1 MSKINDGGPAFP
13 VNDTYHGVGNIE
25 RGSEGMTLRD
35 AIALSV
41 QIDREFSAK
50 WGEALVG
57 RPQPPAETPNTP
69 EKIRALYLSQMQ
81 WWADVEAAYRYLVAD
96 AVLKARGE
104 SHD

>member
-35 AIALSV
+35 FFAASATEEDIAAIMK
-41 QIDREFSAK
+41 QH
-50 WGEALVG
+50 
-57 RPQPPAETPNTP
+57 
-69 EKIRALYLSQMQ
+69 IRSGFG
-81 WWADVEAAYRYLVAD
+81 AAHAGYSITRGQARYLHAD
-96 AVLKARGE
+96 DMLAAREQGE